1 MNIIIAPV
9 ITEKSE
15 SLKENNVYVFKVA
28 KKANKTQIK
37 NEIEKAFGVKVAN
50 VNTVNAV
57 QKKRRVG
64 RYTGLSTAYKK
75 AYVKLAELSDA
86 FDYNFDI
93 LPTYQ
98 HIGWYRQAN
107 NRWPITAAK
116 NMAGGNGFNGLPVI
130 QMSYQF
136 TDNNNNV
143 SVGNT
148 TDCYTTMFDIYR
160 GAKDDADS
168 YYPSVET

>member
-15 SLKENNVYVFKVA
+15 CLKENNVYVFKVA

-37 NEIEKAFGVKVAN
+37 NEVEKAFGVKVVN

-75 AYVKLAELSDA
+75 AYVKLAEGSSIE
-86 FDYNFDI
+86 Y
-93 LPTYQ
+93 
-98 HIGWYRQAN
+98 
-107 NRWPITAAK
+107 
-116 NMAGGNGFNGLPVI
+116 
-130 QMSYQF
+130 
-136 TDNNNNV
+136 
-143 SVGNT
+143 
-148 TDCYTTMFDIYR
+148 
-160 GAKDDADS
+160 
-168 YYPSVET
+168 